1 MASLSRDF
9 ALEELPEEL
18 PDDIQPMNIIS
29 KNKPTGMPISSFS
42 QSQEAFFLAPQWG
55 QDLALSLISLLHSVQ
70 LTIDIF
76 GSCVS
81 RVDPLKERR
90 IQVRGATKIN
100 PVTGG

>member
-29 KNKPTGMPISSFS
+29 KNKQTGTPINSLS

-55 QDLALSLISLLHSVQ
+55 QDLALSLISLLHSGQ
-70 LTIDIF
+70 LMMAIF
-76 GSCVS
+76 GSCV
-81 RVDPLKERR
+81 DGIAP
-90 IQVRGATKIN
+90 
-100 PVTGG
+100 